1 MTIVK
6 QVKATF
12 NMKKYWI
19 IILVTTM
26 TIIPNVLFAQA
37 KQISFFNKKGGVNF
51 QTSELDALADTIAI
65 VNHRW
70 DDVVWQRTVYRIIDM
85 RDKQNYQLYF
95 PMRANDQ
102 YKSLFRLMLEA
113 ICNVKGV
120 PVYRRSARDI
130 MPSYEDSTRL
140 QGEELSKV
148 FAYNENNDNNLIQI
162 DAVTK
167 QPKINN
173 DQYYN
178 YVNNQFKFLIQEV
191 IFFDKH
197 TSRLYQNVTGIA
209 PIYSL
214 HPDNTQSKNPIKFL
228 QESVLCWFA
237 FSELRPYLARQYVI
251 PKGDGTQRLTY
262 DEFFSQKLY
271 STYLLGDENMFNRT
285 LLESQISPTRIKKE
299 QNRIE
304 TEIINFEED
313 LWEY

>member
-1 MTIVK
+1 
-6 QVKATF
+6 
-12 NMKKYWI
+12 MKKYWI
-19 IILVTTM
+19 ALLVISM
-26 TIIPNVLFAQA
+26 TIIPNLLFAQE
-37 KQISFFNKKGGVNF
+37 KQISFFNKKGNINF
-51 QTSELDALADTIAI
+51 QTSELDALADTISI

-70 DDVVWQRTVYRIIDM
+70 DDVVWSRTVYKIIDM

-113 ICNVKGV
+113 ICKDKGV

-130 MPSYEDSTRL
+130 VPSYEDSTRL
-140 QGEELSKV
+140 KGEELSQV
-148 FAYNENNDNNLIQI
+148 FAYNENKDNNLIQI
-162 DAVTK
+162 DPVTK
-167 QPKINN
+167 QAKISN

-197 TSRLYQNVTGIA
+197 TSRLYQDITGIA
-209 PIYSL
+209 PLYSL
-214 HPDNTQSKNPIKFL
+214 HPDNTETKNPIKFL
-228 QESVLCWFA
+228 QQSVLCWFA
-237 FSELRPYLARQYVI
+237 FAELRPFLARQYVI

-285 LLESQISPTRIKKE
+285 LLESQVSASKIRKE

-304 TEIINFEED
+304 TEILNFEED